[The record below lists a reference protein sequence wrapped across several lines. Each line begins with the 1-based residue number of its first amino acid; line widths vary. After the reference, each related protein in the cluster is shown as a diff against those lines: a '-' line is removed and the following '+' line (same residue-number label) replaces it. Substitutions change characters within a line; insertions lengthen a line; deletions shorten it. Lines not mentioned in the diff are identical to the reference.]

1 MTTLS
6 PYLEKIYNQIVVDL
20 SSFLFKMLKDYPG
33 HEAEMVRLMTG
44 QLGSLIAVATKD
56 PEKALPYY
64 AQILA
69 KFDWEAV
76 RRDYFA
82 NTLGVDTTIRTD
94 KPLCEV
100 KSIGHGNSIRSDQED
115 GQHRGDPARQKP
127 EDA

>member
-1 MTTLS
+1 MS
-6 PYLEKIYNQIVVDL
+6 PNLQKLYNQMTVDL
-20 SSFLFKMLKDYPG
+20 STMLFKLLKDYPG
-33 HEAEMVRLMTG
+33 HEPEMCRQMTG

-56 PEKALPYY
+56 PEKALAYY

-69 KFDWEAV
+69 NIDWEPV

-100 KSIGHGNSIRSDQED
+100 KQLVRGNSVRSDDAVEE
-115 GQHRGDPARQKP
+115 HRGDPTHQKP
-127 EDA
+127 ED